1 MLPFVPFAEP
11 ASTDCTTL
19 ELTDPLVQALDY
31 QSTALIAALAATCR
45 IFYQRLQP
53 LCQKHQDCAEATAV
67 SKLRHTGSGLIASTI
82 SRVKSLDDIDWS
94 AQGLVSDDLR
104 VLFMHTL
111 RPRAGHPPMDCT
123 FSASMTTSWSLA
135 AGSSL
140 LRSQTLHPTCSR
152 SSCAILRNTRLGDGS
167 VMALAELLHGGHFGK
182 LEDLDLEH
190 NPISDHARSA
200 IRCACGARVVELV
213 LDPFAW
219 TGTSTRSGYS
229 SIWVGLKE
237 ALFNFKLA

>member
-111 RPRAGHPPMDCT
+111 RPRAGHPPMDWHVLCLNDNILEPGGGQL
-123 FSASMTTSWSLA
+123 FAALANIAPNLQSLV
-135 AGSSL
+135 
-140 LRSQTLHPTCSR
+140 
-152 SSCAILRNTRLGDGS
+152 LRNTRLGDGS